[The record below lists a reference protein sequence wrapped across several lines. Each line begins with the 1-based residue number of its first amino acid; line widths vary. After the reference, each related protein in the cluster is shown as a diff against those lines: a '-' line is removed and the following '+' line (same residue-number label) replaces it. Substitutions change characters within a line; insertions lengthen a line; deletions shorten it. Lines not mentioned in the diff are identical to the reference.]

1 MRTYK
6 IYKLIKRIS
15 KKKAVTDTSPV
26 VLALVRES
34 LTEESVNSIA
44 SRSNTTRKGTK
55 KGKVNKLIAIST
67 VIQC

>member
-1 MRTYK
+1 MRIVRKMRTYK

-44 SRSNTTRKGTK
+44 SRSNTRRERNK
-55 KGKVNKLIAIST
+55 KGKS
-67 VIQC
+67 Q